1 MRYPLLDID
10 LLLHNRLFA
19 AANAAA
25 LLNYMALYAVSILTA
40 IFLEVVQG
48 TFGRGDRLDHAQPAA
63 AHGRGQPVQR
73 PAERQDR
80 FAGARARGAW

>member
-1 MRYPLLDID
+1 MLDLD

-19 AANAAA
+19 AANLAA

-48 TFGRGDRLDHAQPAA
+48 RSR
-63 AHGRGQPVQR
+63 R
-73 PAERQDR
+73 PHRVAD
-80 FAGARARGAW
+80 ARASR